1 MNSRLDRFR
10 ARLAEL
16 DLPGALILEPINV
29 GYLSGFTGSTAA
41 LLVTPEQARFI
52 TDSRYAVQAQQ
63 ECAGW
68 QVVVLGDS
76 GGYNDKIQEEIR
88 HSGLTS
94 LAIESDFVTVE
105 RFQQLQGKLEGIEL
119 KSVPE
124 LVSALRSIKDAGE
137 IELTRRACALVDRG
151 FAFLR
156 TIVKPGMAE
165 RDVAIELEYFLK
177 KNGSEDEGFDTIV
190 ASGVRSALPHGRASG
205 KLLEAGDFVT
215 FDFGARVEGY
225 HADITRT
232 VVLGRATE
240 RQREVYHT
248 VLEAQLAALGAI
260 RAGVE
265 GKAVDAV
272 ARDLI
277 RERGFGQYFG
287 HGLGHG
293 LGRVVHD
300 YPSRALSP
308 KSDTVLQSGMI
319 VTVEPG
325 IYIEGWGGV
334 RIEDDVVVTESG
346 CEILTHSTKELIEI
360 PV

>member
-10 ARLAEL
+10 ARLAEQS
-16 DLPGALILEPINV
+16 LPAALVLEPINV

-41 LLVTPEQARFI
+41 LLVTSEQARFI
-52 TDSRYAVQAQQ
+52 TDSRYAVQAQE
-63 ECAGW
+63 ECRACE
-68 QVVVLGDS
+68 VVLLGDS
-76 GGYNDKIQEEIR
+76 GGYNEKILDEIR
-88 HSGLTS
+88 RSGFAAVAVEADYL
-94 LAIESDFVTVE
+94 TVE

-119 KSVPE
+119 KPVPE
-124 LVSALRSIKDAGE
+124 LVSALRSVKDAGE
-137 IELTRRACALVDRG
+137 IALTRRACALVDRG
-151 FAFLR
+151 FEFLQ
-156 TIVKPGMAE
+156 TILKPGMAE

-177 KNGSEDEGFDTIV
+177 KSGSEKEGFDTIV
-190 ASGVRSALPHGRASG
+190 ASGVRSALPHGRASE

-225 HADITRT
+225 HSDITRT

-248 VLEAQLAALGAI
+248 VLEAQLAALQAI

-277 RERGFGQYFG
+277 RERGFGEYFG

-293 LGRVVHD
+293 LGRTVHD
-300 YPSRALSP
+300 FPARALSP
-308 KSDTVLQSGMI
+308 KADTVLQPGMI

-334 RIEDDVVVTESG
+334 RIEDDVVVTEDG